1 MKAQTSPTKMS
12 YHRILPKPDTWDN
25 GFPTFDRVQA
35 SSNPALYQSKDGDI
49 FKASTQ
55 ERQADFTSE
64 AFSQYRQHF
73 LPAAAAENPGLLP
86 PAIIRIVEEQWR
98 RLSPAEKDQWP
109 MLNESPNDK
118 DRHCCSGDVYPSRV
132 QDDSD
137 TRSGNSA
144 NGYNSPVPNLRIR
157 PVGKDEAFPPT
168 SLPSFTS
175 LAWGTNDGVA
185 QSHDL
190 GRMKHFSDGCPTEVE
205 HCWDHYDG
213 DTRESNRVDTHHI
226 EARQC
231 STTERWNGERL
242 ASLTHAA
249 SGEHGSQTMF
259 GIAQPSWILHKAGAY
274 SQPGHPQSQGL
285 MTTGPTSTPEITAK
299 LLSVF
304 NKISTLA
311 YGSPP
316 INPAFQRSGSRGP
329 VISVDGQDS
338 STIKTIID
346 YLHSTLPMEGF
357 RTRVFKGPDARP
369 RHMSRRKNGPIVEYL
384 NNISAWHPIS
394 AQVVDYIQHPYR
406 GLRAKS
412 KRFDDLGNG
421 SVPASREAG
430 YPLPVALIAR
440 YQLTTVDAF
449 ACEISID
456 DPYSQ
461 MTHQQ
466 WMESLWR
473 GCVGPDI
480 VVYIQDHELPEMGQS
495 QDLVYSARL
504 HDTLGIVIPRARGS
518 SKEPKEKVLRHV
530 VWAIDSIVMSTR
542 SQ

>member
-1 MKAQTSPTKMS
+1 MS
-12 YHRILPKPDTWDN
+12 YHRILPKPDVLDN
-25 GFPTFDRVQA
+25 ESPALDRAQT
-35 SSNPALYQSKDGDI
+35 SSVLALYQSKDGGI
-49 FKASTQ
+49 LKASTA
-55 ERQADFTSE
+55 EGQADFTSE
-64 AFSQYRQHF
+64 AFSQYRQNF
-73 LPAAAAENPGLLP
+73 LPAATAANPGLLP
-86 PAIIRIVEEQWR
+86 PAITRIVEEQWR
-98 RLSPAEKDQWP
+98 RLSPAEKDQWLP
-109 MLNESPNDK
+109 LGESPNNK
-118 DRHCCSGDVYPSRV
+118 DRHRCSGDEYPSRE
-132 QDDSD
+132 QDDSE
-137 TRSGNSA
+137 TRSGRSA
-144 NGYNSPVPNLRIR
+144 NRYNIPVPNLRIR
-157 PVGKDEAFPPT
+157 PVGNDEAYPPT

-175 LAWGTNDGVA
+175 LAWGTNDSFP

-190 GRMKHFSDGCPTEVE
+190 SRLKDFCDGGPAEAEHYWEAPFSHQPQ
-205 HCWDHYDG
+205 YDG
-213 DTRESNRVDTHHI
+213 DTREPNRVDTHHI
-226 EARQC
+226 EARPS
-231 STTERWNGERL
+231 STTERRNDQRL
-242 ASLTHAA
+242 ASLTHAS

-259 GIAQPSWILHKAGAY
+259 GIAPPSWMLQKPGAY
-274 SQPGHPQSQGL
+274 SQPGKPQSQGL
-285 MTTGPTSTPEITAK
+285 TATGPTSTPEITAK

-329 VISVDGQDS
+329 VISVDGQDP

-384 NNISAWHPIS
+384 NNISAWHHIS
-394 AQVVDYIQHPYR
+394 AQIVDYIQHPYR

-412 KRFDDLGNG
+412 KRADDLGNG
-421 SVPASREAG
+421 SVLSSREAG

-480 VVYIQDHELPEMGQS
+480 VVYIQDHEIPEMGQS

-518 SKEPKEKVLRHV
+518 SKEPKERVLRHV

-542 SQ
+542 CQ

>member
-1 MKAQTSPTKMS
+1 M
-12 YHRILPKPDTWDN
+12 L
-25 GFPTFDRVQA
+25 
-35 SSNPALYQSKDGDI
+35 
-49 FKASTQ
+49 
-55 ERQADFTSE
+55 ERA
-64 AFSQYRQHF
+64 
-73 LPAAAAENPGLLP
+73 
-86 PAIIRIVEEQWR
+86 
-98 RLSPAEKDQWP
+98 
-109 MLNESPNDK
+109 
-118 DRHCCSGDVYPSRV
+118 
-132 QDDSD
+132 
-137 TRSGNSA
+137 
-144 NGYNSPVPNLRIR
+144 
-157 PVGKDEAFPPT
+157 GK
-168 SLPSFTS
+168 
-175 LAWGTNDGVA
+175 
-185 QSHDL
+185 
-190 GRMKHFSDGCPTEVE
+190 
-205 HCWDHYDG
+205 
-213 DTRESNRVDTHHI
+213 
-226 EARQC
+226 
-231 STTERWNGERL
+231 
-242 ASLTHAA
+242 
-249 SGEHGSQTMF
+249 
-259 GIAQPSWILHKAGAY
+259 Y
-274 SQPGHPQSQGL
+274 SQPEHPQSQPL
-285 MTTGPTSTPEITAK
+285 TATGPTSTPEVTAK

-329 VISVDGQDS
+329 VISVDGQDP

-384 NNISAWHPIS
+384 NNISAWHHIS
-394 AQVVDYIQHPYR
+394 AQIVDYIQHPYR

-412 KRFDDLGNG
+412 KRVDDLGNG
-421 SVPASREAG
+421 SVLSSREAG

-480 VVYIQDHELPEMGQS
+480 VVYIQDHEIPEMGQS

-518 SKEPKEKVLRHV
+518 SKERVLRHV

-542 SQ
+542 CQ

>member
-1 MKAQTSPTKMS
+1 MS
-12 YHRILPKPDTWDN
+12 YHRILPKPDVWD
-25 GFPTFDRVQA
+25 
-35 SSNPALYQSKDGDI
+35 
-49 FKASTQ
+49 
-55 ERQADFTSE
+55 
-64 AFSQYRQHF
+64 
-73 LPAAAAENPGLLP
+73 
-86 PAIIRIVEEQWR
+86 
-98 RLSPAEKDQWP
+98 
-109 MLNESPNDK
+109 NESPAL
-118 DRHCCSGDVYPSRV
+118 DRSQTK
-132 QDDSD
+132 QDDSE
-137 TRSGNSA
+137 TRSGKSA
-144 NGYNSPVPNLRIR
+144 NRYNIPVPNLRIR
-157 PVGKDEAFPPT
+157 PVGNDEAYPPT

-175 LAWGTNDGVA
+175 LAWGTNDSFP

-190 GRMKHFSDGCPTEVE
+190 SRLKDFCDGGPAEAEHYWEAPFSHQPQ
-205 HCWDHYDG
+205 YDG
-213 DTRESNRVDTHHI
+213 DTREPNRVDTHHI
-226 EARQC
+226 EARPS
-231 STTERWNGERL
+231 STTERRNDQRL
-242 ASLTHAA
+242 ASLTHAS

-259 GIAQPSWILHKAGAY
+259 GIAPPSWMLQKPGAY
-274 SQPGHPQSQGL
+274 SQPGKPQSQGL
-285 MTTGPTSTPEITAK
+285 TATGPTSTPEITAK

-329 VISVDGQDS
+329 VISVDGQDP

-346 YLHSTLPMEGF
+346 YLHTQ
-357 RTRVFKGPDARP
+357 
-369 RHMSRRKNGPIVEYL
+369 I
-384 NNISAWHPIS
+384 
-394 AQVVDYIQHPYR
+394 VDYIQHPYR

-412 KRFDDLGNG
+412 KRVDDLGNG
-421 SVPASREAG
+421 SVLSSREAG

-480 VVYIQDHELPEMGQS
+480 VVYIQDHEIPEMGQS

-518 SKEPKEKVLRHV
+518 SKERVLRHV

-542 SQ
+542 CQ